1 MKHTAYKIQLPAG
14 PMVNRRISY
23 DTPRP
28 IQCPRFD
35 TSAEKKD
42 DNPAF
47 TLVNTNTRQ
56 PQIGY
61 SPAGINPQKPA
72 PEKLG
77 TEAQHFASVCA
88 FCFFFFTTHFGPIGQ
103 WDLIAGWSAPEYYGM
118 YSLGFEW
125 LDKHLRLQ
133 RAPGVRCP
141 SLGAGLQ
148 TRQRK

>member
-72 PEKLG
+72 PKKLG

-88 FCFFFFTTHFGPIGQ
+88 FCFFYDALRPNRPVG
-103 WDLIAGWSAPEYYGM
+103 
-118 YSLGFEW
+118 
-125 LDKHLRLQ
+125 LDSRL
-133 RAPGVRCP
+133 V
-141 SLGAGLQ
+141 GAGILRNVF
-148 TRQRK
+148 TGFRMAR